1 MDTGEKKAI
10 VREDSMEDK
19 FNLFMGTVDDCFRNF
34 VSQIN
39 DYLIGQGCNCE
50 IKSAKSGYVV
60 SYTLG
65 SEFIRN
71 TYANI
76 KVF

>member
-1 MDTGEKKAI
+1 
-10 VREDSMEDK
+10 MEDK

-50 IKSAKSGYVV
+50 IKTAKSGYTV

-65 SEFIRN
+65 KTKRTLATFVCHKTGMKDRKS
-71 TYANI
+71 
-76 KVF
+76 VV